1 MATYTVKKGDCLWSI
16 AKRYLGSGTR
26 WTELADINGISRGN
40 PTIYVG
46 QVIKLDTGGTAAPAR
61 ATPQPVVQSR
71 PTIQYFGLQ
80 AGSDKTVFATW
91 YWERANTDHYE
102 TWWEYDTGNGVW
114 FVANTGTVQSNIK
127 QATYTAPSN
136 AVGVQFWVKP
146 VAQTHDVNGSEVSYW
161 NGEWST
167 AKQYYFS
174 ANPPATPTNVSIEID
189 KYKLTAKA
197 QYTSTVSAAGGI
209 QFQIIKDNEVIF
221 NTGNAAL
228 KTTIASYSCNVTAGG
243 EYKVRCRAYRGNLYS
258 DWTEYSSS
266 VATIPPAPTG
276 ITTIRAASETSV
288 YLEWPACKTAKTY
301 EIEYATKLEYFD
313 GSDKTQTVTGIEYTH
328 YQKTGMDS
336 GEEYFFRVRAAND
349 KGTSAWTAIKSII
362 IGKKPAAPTTW
373 SSTTTAI
380 VGEPLNL
387 YWVHNS
393 QDGSSETYAE
403 IELYI
408 DGTKK
413 SISVKKSTDEEE
425 KDKTSVYAIDTSKY
439 SEGVKIQW
447 RVRTSGITKEFGD
460 WSVQRTIDVYAPPTL
475 TFSIVDVNGNPIDTL
490 TSFPFYAKGLTGPNT
505 QKPIG
510 YYLTVIANSGYETTD
525 GTGTNRTI
533 SKGEQIY
540 SKYFDTS
547 DPLTVELSAGNID
560 LENNVEYTIKCI
572 ASMNSGLT
580 VEASTVFNVA
590 WSDDKC
596 EPTAEIGLN
605 KETLVAYIRPYCDYY
620 PYVYYKVNY
629 DGTNYVPTD
638 EQIDATDGLS
648 IDGVLTTTGEIVYSG
663 KSTSGNQVFF
673 CARISEVGVPLPG
686 VTLSVYRREFDGS
699 LVELATGIEN
709 GENTYIT
716 DPHPA
721 LDFARY
727 RVVAV
732 MKSTGAVSYF
742 DVPGYPV
749 EEKAVVIQ
757 WEEDWQEFDTKEDKQ
772 LSKQPW
778 SGSFLKLPYNV
789 DVSDSHSSDVSLVKY
804 IGRKRPVSYYGTQL
818 GETSSWKVEI
828 AREDVDTLYALRR
841 LSVYMGDVYVRE
853 PSGSGYWAN
862 ISVSFSQTHCEV
874 TIPVELNITRV
885 EGGK

>member
-1 MATYTVKKGDCLWSI
+1 MATYTVKRGDCLWNI

-46 QVIKLDTGGTAAPAR
+46 QVIKLDTGGTSAPAR

-114 FVANTGTVQSNIK
+114 FVASTGTVQSNIK

-189 KYKLTAKA
+189 KYRLTAKA

-209 QFQIIKDNEVIF
+209 QFQIVKDNEVIF
-221 NTGNAAL
+221 NTGNAGL

-439 SEGVKIQW
+439 AEGVKIQW

-510 YYLTVIANSGYETTD
+510 YYLTVIANAGYETTD

-727 RVVAV
+727 RVVAI

-874 TIPVELNITRV
+874 TIPVDLNITRV

>member
-1 MATYTVKKGDCLWSI
+1 MATYTVKKGDCLWKI

-189 KYKLTAKA
+189 KYRLTAKA

-209 QFQIIKDNEVIF
+209 QFQIVKDNEVIF
-221 NTGNAAL
+221 NTGNAGL

-266 VATIPPAPTG
+266 DATIPPAPTG

-439 SEGVKIQW
+439 AEGVKIQW

-510 YYLTVIANSGYETTD
+510 YYLTVIANAGYETTD

-629 DGTNYVPTD
+629 DGTNYVHT
-638 EQIDATDGLS
+638 
-648 IDGVLTTTGEIVYSG
+648 
-663 KSTSGNQVFF
+663 
-673 CARISEVGVPLPG
+673 
-686 VTLSVYRREFDGS
+686 
-699 LVELATGIEN
+699 
-709 GENTYIT
+709 
-716 DPHPA
+716 
-721 LDFARY
+721 
-727 RVVAV
+727 
-732 MKSTGAVSYF
+732 
-742 DVPGYPV
+742 
-749 EEKAVVIQ
+749 
-757 WEEDWQEFDTKEDKQ
+757 
-772 LSKQPW
+772 
-778 SGSFLKLPYNV
+778 
-789 DVSDSHSSDVSLVKY
+789 
-804 IGRKRPVSYYGTQL
+804 
-818 GETSSWKVEI
+818 
-828 AREDVDTLYALRR
+828 
-841 LSVYMGDVYVRE
+841 
-853 PSGSGYWAN
+853 
-862 ISVSFSQTHCEV
+862 
-874 TIPVELNITRV
+874 
-885 EGGK
+885 

>member
-102 TWWEYDTGNGVW
+102 IWWEYDTGNGVW

-146 VAQTHDVNGSEVSYW
+146 VAQTHDVNGSEISYW

-189 KYKLTAKA
+189 KYRLTAKA

-209 QFQIIKDNEVIF
+209 QFQIVKDNEVIF

-336 GEEYFFRVRAAND
+336 GEEYFFRVRATND

-425 KDKTSVYAIDTSKY
+425 KDKT
-439 SEGVKIQW
+439 
-447 RVRTSGITKEFGD
+447 
-460 WSVQRTIDVYAPPTL
+460 
-475 TFSIVDVNGNPIDTL
+475 
-490 TSFPFYAKGLTGPNT
+490 
-505 QKPIG
+505 
-510 YYLTVIANSGYETTD
+510 
-525 GTGTNRTI
+525 
-533 SKGEQIY
+533 
-540 SKYFDTS
+540 
-547 DPLTVELSAGNID
+547 
-560 LENNVEYTIKCI
+560 
-572 ASMNSGLT
+572 
-580 VEASTVFNVA
+580 
-590 WSDDKC
+590 
-596 EPTAEIGLN
+596 
-605 KETLVAYIRPYCDYY
+605 
-620 PYVYYKVNY
+620 
-629 DGTNYVPTD
+629 
-638 EQIDATDGLS
+638 
-648 IDGVLTTTGEIVYSG
+648 
-663 KSTSGNQVFF
+663 
-673 CARISEVGVPLPG
+673 
-686 VTLSVYRREFDGS
+686 
-699 LVELATGIEN
+699 
-709 GENTYIT
+709 
-716 DPHPA
+716 
-721 LDFARY
+721 
-727 RVVAV
+727 
-732 MKSTGAVSYF
+732 
-742 DVPGYPV
+742 
-749 EEKAVVIQ
+749 
-757 WEEDWQEFDTKEDKQ
+757 
-772 LSKQPW
+772 
-778 SGSFLKLPYNV
+778 
-789 DVSDSHSSDVSLVKY
+789 
-804 IGRKRPVSYYGTQL
+804 YG
-818 GETSSWKVEI
+818 
-828 AREDVDTLYALRR
+828 
-841 LSVYMGDVYVRE
+841 
-853 PSGSGYWAN
+853 
-862 ISVSFSQTHCEV
+862 
-874 TIPVELNITRV
+874 
-885 EGGK
+885 

>member
-1 MATYTVKKGDCLWSI
+1 MATYTVKKGDCLWKI

-189 KYKLTAKA
+189 KYRLTAKA

-221 NTGNAAL
+221 NTGNAGL

-439 SEGVKIQW
+439 AEGVKIQW

-510 YYLTVIANSGYETTD
+510 YYLTVIANAGYETTD

-673 CARISEVGVPLPG
+673 CARISEVGVPLPN

-757 WEEDWQEFDTKEDKQ
+757 WEEDWQEFDTKAQ
-772 LSKQPW
+772 
-778 SGSFLKLPYNV
+778 
-789 DVSDSHSSDVSLVKY
+789 
-804 IGRKRPVSYYGTQL
+804 
-818 GETSSWKVEI
+818 
-828 AREDVDTLYALRR
+828 
-841 LSVYMGDVYVRE
+841 
-853 PSGSGYWAN
+853 
-862 ISVSFSQTHCEV
+862 
-874 TIPVELNITRV
+874 
-885 EGGK
+885 